1 MAAGD
6 PMKKMHYLLLVLV
19 LFILCGCDPK
29 DNEDPAPQRLTG
41 VEWVVHTEGE
51 LGLVQGDSAVIVSVD
66 ADGNKLVY
74 TRLGYIF
81 SSADGLNWVEI
92 PAQNRETTF
101 PENEIIYIC
110 DMAIDRQGRVWL
122 ATTIGLACFSG
133 NRWDLFNSSNSP
145 MATDWISCL
154 FADNADRIWIS
165 ASNHNQ
171 GGLMVLDG
179 TDWTSLTPQNSAL
192 PSSFVCSIHIDPG
205 NVAWVGTDYG
215 LARINGENWTI
226 YDSSNSA
233 LTIGRLS
240 SLASD
245 SCGILYVGKDEGEA
259 SCMVHGLLARFDGTN
274 WSLLHPSD
282 TEKVSDS
289 VTALMVDNHDHLWVA
304 TAWAATPK
312 GLNDCPAGLAMYNGE
327 EWFVVSDLAAD
338 FPQNAKYIFHM
349 AVDKN
354 NTLWF
359 VKKDTGLISL
369 RPQLN

>member
-1 MAAGD
+1 
-6 PMKKMHYLLLVLV
+6 MKKMHYLLLVLV
-19 LFILCGCDPK
+19 LLILCGCDPK

-171 GGLMVLDG
+171 GGLTGLRLHRRTQPCPAVLFARSTLTPATWHG
-179 TDWTSLTPQNSAL
+179 WERTTDWRGSMEKTGRFMIPPTP
-192 PSSFVCSIHIDPG
+192 
-205 NVAWVGTDYG
+205 
-215 LARINGENWTI
+215 R
-226 YDSSNSA
+226 
-233 LTIGRLS
+233 
-240 SLASD
+240 
-245 SCGILYVGKDEGEA
+245 
-259 SCMVHGLLARFDGTN
+259 
-274 WSLLHPSD
+274 
-282 TEKVSDS
+282 
-289 VTALMVDNHDHLWVA
+289 
-304 TAWAATPK
+304 
-312 GLNDCPAGLAMYNGE
+312 
-327 EWFVVSDLAAD
+327 
-338 FPQNAKYIFHM
+338 
-349 AVDKN
+349 
-354 NTLWF
+354 
-359 VKKDTGLISL
+359 
-369 RPQLN
+369 

>member
-1 MAAGD
+1 
-6 PMKKMHYLLLVLV
+6 MKKRHYLLLVPVLV
-19 LFILCGCDPK
+19 ILCSCDPK
-29 DNEDPAPQRLTG
+29 DNEDSTPQRLTG

-51 LGLVQGDSAVIVSVD
+51 LGLVQGDSAAIVSVD
-66 ADGNKLVY
+66 TDGNKWVF

-81 SSADGLNWVEI
+81 RSADGLNWIEI

-101 PENEIIYIC
+101 PENDIIYTW

-122 ATTIGLACFSG
+122 ATSIGLACFSG

-145 MATDWISCL
+145 MPTNWVSCL
-154 FADNADRIWIS
+154 LADNTDRIWIS
-165 ASNHNQ
+165 AGNHNE
-171 GGLMVLDG
+171 GGLMVLDK
-179 TDWTSLTPQNSAL
+179 TAWTLFSPQNSAL
-192 PSSFVCSIHIDPG
+192 PSSFVCSINIDSS
-205 NVAWVGTDYG
+205 NVVWVGTENG

-233 LTIGRLS
+233 LTVGLLD

-245 SCGILYVGKDEGEA
+245 SRGILYVGKSEGEA

-289 VTALMVDNHDHLWVA
+289 VTALTVDYHDHLWVA

-312 GLNDCPAGLAMYNGE
+312 GLNECPAGLAMYNGE

-338 FPQNAKYIFHM
+338 FPQNGQYISHM
-349 AVDKN
+349 GVDKSN
-354 NTLWF
+354 HLWF
-359 VKKDTGLISL
+359 VKGDTGLISL